1 MFLLLCMLISF
12 IIWQCK
18 KRLKTASDPSK
29 SDVESRRFYCGIHV
43 FSYRELME
51 ATKNF
56 DSSKELGDG
65 GFGTVYYGEKSQA
78 KLNSCTIFFTQFKQQ
93 LMIHICVS

>member
-1 MFLLLCMLISF
+1 MFLLVCMLISF

-18 KRLKTASDPSK
+18 KRLKAASDPSK
-29 SDVESRRFYCGIHV
+29 SDVESRSFYCGTHV

-56 DSSKELGDG
+56 DSSMELGDG
-65 GFGTVYYGEKSQA
+65 GFGTVYYGKKKPNQTKLIMHYFS
-78 KLNSCTIFFTQFKQQ
+78 LNSN
-93 LMIHICVS
+93 SS